1 MAIANAWSMPGV
13 NPSTHH
19 LKQSYFEPFG
29 KKQSNLS
36 FIGSIANKP
45 NSRNFNLPC
54 RCSISN
60 SSDWDWNRWTRH
72 FSDIEQAESVAS
84 VLKFQLEE
92 AVEKEDF
99 HEAAKLKKAIAE
111 ATSKDAVA
119 EIMFQLKNA
128 IDEERYHDASRLC
141 KLTGSG
147 LVGWWV
153 GCSKDC
159 NDPFGRVIQITPG
172 VGRFTARSYTPRQ
185 LVAASSGTPLF
196 EIYVYKEDG
205 QTYTMQ
211 AVFLQQAKKS
221 STDFTLSP
229 SPSKPTDSPLIPS
242 SGNASIRS
250 IPDSEESIPE
260 GSGVTNLNTTDAN
273 NIGDSSEGLKSVLN
287 YLKEKIPGAKFK
299 VKANILKEMINDS
312 SESMEQVVQD
322 DEETT
327 SVPRDS
333 EDGDHSQNDIQGDET
348 QLAGGTEE
356 IEKGKHV
363 ATKLIIGGILH
374 NKEDALSKDD
384 YVRSPAEIK
393 DMERDSFTLHVCG
406 RNKDTDFGDTQVSK
420 DKEEFVAA
428 QVVSELMPV
437 EVAKAFLGVDKNP
450 SKASKDI
457 HEIFKLAVSKRSGL
471 SRITSFTRISTSKDD
486 LDPFDGLYVGA
497 FGPLGAE
504 VVQLRRK
511 FGHWH
516 GETNSTDVEFF
527 EYVEAVKLT
536 GDLNVPAGQVT
547 FRAKIGKG
555 NRSPNRGKYP
565 DDLGVVSS
573 YKGQGRTADVGFR
586 NPRWVEGELLQLSG
600 KGMWPYI
607 GGADLGFLYA
617 VPEKSFLVLLNR
629 LKLPE

>member
-1 MAIANAWSMPGV
+1 MAIANAWSVPNI
-13 NPSTHH
+13 NPSSTHH
-19 LKQSYFEPFG
+19 LKQTCFEHFG

-36 FIGSIANKP
+36 FISSIAKKP
-45 NSRNFNLPC
+45 NSRNFNLLC
-54 RCSISN
+54 RCSIINNS
-60 SSDWDWNRWTRH
+60 SSDWDWNRWTKH
-72 FSDIEQAESVAS
+72 FSDVEQAESFAS
-84 VLKFQLEE
+84 VLKFQLED

-99 HEAAKLKKAIAE
+99 HEAARLKKAIAE
-111 ATSKDAVA
+111 ATSNDAVA
-119 EIMFQLKNA
+119 DIMCQLKNA

-147 LVGWWV
+147 LLGWWV
-153 GCSKDC
+153 GCSKDS

-185 LVAASSGTPLF
+185 LVTASSGTPLF
-196 EIYVYKEDG
+196 EIYVYKEDD
-205 QTYTMQ
+205 QTYSMQ

-221 STDFTLSP
+221 ATDFALSP
-229 SPSKPTDSPLIPS
+229 SPSKPTDNPVIPS
-242 SGNASIRS
+242 SENASIRS
-250 IPDSEESIPE
+250 ISDGEESIPE
-260 GSGVTNLNTTDAN
+260 GSGETNLNTTDAN
-273 NIGDSSEGLKSVLN
+273 NIADSSEEGLKNVLN

-299 VKANILKEMINDS
+299 VKANILKEIIGDS
-312 SESMEQVVQD
+312 SESMEQLVQD

-327 SVPRDS
+327 SVPRNS
-333 EDGDHSQNDIQGDET
+333 EDGDHSQNDIQGDEA
-348 QLAGGTEE
+348 QIAGGTEE
-356 IEKGKHV
+356 IEEGKHI
-363 ATKLIIGGILH
+363 ATKLFIGGILH
-374 NKEDALSKDD
+374 NKEDAFSKDD

-393 DMERDSFTLHVCG
+393 DMERDSFTLHLRG
-406 RNKDTDFGDTQVSK
+406 RNKDIDFGDTQVSK
-420 DKEEFVAA
+420 DEEDAVAA

-450 SKASKDI
+450 SKVSKDI

-471 SRITSFTRISTSKDD
+471 SKLTSFTRITTSKDD

-497 FGPLGAE
+497 FGPMGAE

-511 FGHWH
+511 FGYWH
-516 GETNSTDVEFF
+516 SETDSPDVEFF

-573 YKGQGRTADVGFR
+573 YKGQGKTADVGFR
-586 NPRWVEGELLQLSG
+586 NPRWVEGHVAVYWRCGPRVPLRCSREELPCVVEPFKPSRM
-600 KGMWPYI
+600 KC
-607 GGADLGFLYA
+607 
-617 VPEKSFLVLLNR
+617 
-629 LKLPE
+629 